1 MKLAQEKMLDLLKAS
16 NQEAY
21 KVVSEEIFPELVEEL
36 SSTVVDDAL
45 SELLGAA
52 VGAALPRVN
61 GIWLNYKQNRFER
74 NVKKMLVQFAE
85 QQNYIIQ
92 QMQVQKEEIWN
103 SFKSEYLE
111 ILLDA
116 ISDEPQLHKGC

>member
-1 MKLAQEKMLDLLKAS
+1 MAQEKMLDLLKAS

>member
-85 QQNYIIQ
+85 
-92 QMQVQKEEIWN
+92 
-103 SFKSEYLE
+103 
-111 ILLDA
+111 
-116 ISDEPQLHKGC
+116 